1 MLVSL
6 CPVWVAMCTGQQHEL
21 ETVFADKACQE
32 CPLDRASPI
41 LTGCWKCTTC
51 KPAVYICGKC
61 HRVGQHSVFHEFERV
76 EAPASMGLA
85 ASTIKRGAIPLRVLQ
100 SLVLEPAHA
109 LLVWARPVFAEDLHR
124 KNLLRCPTAS
134 VAELHVRDHTSHWT
148 PVLRR
153 GSGCAVV
160 GTDHGVPALLMGRG
174 ERYQSLDL
182 LVRLGEVNV
191 GNPLRFLHSQPRVEV
206 SDWYRVYGGTEHGE
220 FTLAIEL
227 YDDDGFMLLRKQT
240 TFDATQQWAKAS
252 VAVPSHEFPQVR
264 VQALCDVGPI
274 KTPRDVVLLVP
285 RLRRGCEYESYS
297 MHQATSHRWK
307 QLPRLATRRGQG
319 CQTACTS

>member
-1 MLVSL
+1 MSWKRCSRTKLAKSVRSTVHLPSL
-6 CPVWVAMCTGQQHEL
+6 
-21 ETVFADKACQE
+21 
-32 CPLDRASPI
+32 
-41 LTGCWKCTTC
+41 
-51 KPAVYICGKC
+51 PAVGSAPHASRPCTSVASAIASASIPCSMSSSEWKRQPAWDSPPQQSSEVRYRCG
-61 HRVGQHSVFHEFERV
+61 
-76 EAPASMGLA
+76 
-85 ASTIKRGAIPLRVLQ
+85 VLQ

-307 QLPRLATRRGQG
+307 QLPRLVTRRGQG